1 MVTIGQLALFLNYS
15 NTFYVDF
22 GDSYIF
28 GKYIYQEMMYKSEI
42 ICYDYN

>member
-22 GDSYIF
+22 VDSYIF
-28 GKYIYQEMMYKSEI
+28 GKYIYQEMMLAA
-42 ICYDYN
+42 DL